1 MNLSLGGDLHGFAPL
16 YRGFTWTGLTRSEA
30 TLQPGKVGGGY
41 HNFNVYM
48 MEMNIT
54 IHSTTQNYQRIMY
67 LKLSVC
73 ITFRIT
79 MKDDENKTSSDARPE
94 DDSRLL

>member
-41 HNFNVYM
+41 HKTTFSIIFNSFKIREWM
-48 MEMNIT
+48 CSIG
-54 IHSTTQNYQRIMY
+54 
-67 LKLSVC
+67 
-73 ITFRIT
+73 T
-79 MKDDENKTSSDARPE
+79 MKESTHFF
-94 DDSRLL
+94 